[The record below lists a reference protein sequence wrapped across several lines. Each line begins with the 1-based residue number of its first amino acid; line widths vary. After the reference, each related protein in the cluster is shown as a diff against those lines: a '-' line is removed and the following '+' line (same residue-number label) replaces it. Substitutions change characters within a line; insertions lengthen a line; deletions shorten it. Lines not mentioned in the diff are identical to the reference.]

1 MKTIKYIWIFALLLF
16 LNVPVKAIEENE
28 NMDTVSDEL
37 LAGIQRTS
45 KSSMDEQLKKFE
57 AISHVISHRGAS
69 AQAVEHTFEA
79 YDLAIAQ
86 GSYYIEQD
94 LVSSKDGTL
103 YISHDL
109 NASRLTG
116 YDGLYSQMSDS
127 QINELKT
134 SSNEKI
140 HTLQSVF
147 DRYKT
152 NTFYVIEL
160 KEAGQVDAFVNIVQK
175 NGLEDFIIVQSNDE
189 NVIEQLEAKL
199 PNIRKLLLVNK
210 KSALDEAVHSSADII
225 SVKKSLM
232 NRENLEKVRNSG
244 KIFNVYTL
252 DTPQEIIEAIQLGV
266 DSYFTDDTQNAINYE
281 LEYR

>member
-1 MKTIKYIWIFALLLF
+1 MKSIKYMLILALALF
-16 LNVPVKAIEENE
+16 SSIPIQAEENTE
-28 NMDTVSDEL
+28 NIEKVSNS
-37 LAGIQRTS
+37 LAQNIQDVS
-45 KSSMDEQLKKFE
+45 QSAMDEQLKKFE

-69 AQAVEHTFEA
+69 TQAIEHTFEA
-79 YDLAIAQ
+79 YDLAISQ

-94 LVSSKDGTL
+94 LVLSKDGTL
-103 YISHDL
+103 YVSHDL

-116 YDGLYSQMSDS
+116 HDGLYSDMSDS

-134 SSNEKI
+134 SSGEKI

-160 KEAGQVDAFVNIVQK
+160 KEGSQVDAFVNIVEK

-189 NVIEQLEAKL
+189 SVIEQLEAKL

-210 KSALDEAVHSSADII
+210 KSALSSALNSSADII

-232 NRENLEKVRNSG
+232 NEENLQKV
-244 KIFNVYTL
+244 KQAQKTFNVYTL
-252 DTPQEIIEAIQLGV
+252 DSPEEIIQAIRLGV
-266 DSYFTDDTQNAINYE
+266 DSYFTDDTQNAINLE

>member
-1 MKTIKYIWIFALLLF
+1 MKPIKYLLVAMLIFANTAF
-16 LNVPVKAIEENE
+16 VKAQEESENIESASSALTQNIQE
-28 NMDTVSDEL
+28 VS
-37 LAGIQRTS
+37 Q
-45 KSSMDEQLKKFE
+45 SSMDEQLKKFE

-79 YDLAIAQ
+79 YDLAINQ

-94 LVSSKDGTL
+94 LVLSQDGTL
-103 YISHDL
+103 YVSHDL

-116 YDGLYSQMSDS
+116 HDGEYSQMSDS

-134 SSNEKI
+134 SSGEKI

-160 KEAGQVDAFVNIVQK
+160 KEGSQVDAFVNIVEK

-189 NVIEQLEAKL
+189 SVIEQLEAKL

-210 KSALDEAVHSSADII
+210 KSALESAVHSSADII
-225 SVKKSLM
+225 SIKKSLM
-232 NRENLEKVRNSG
+232 NAANLEKVKNSG

-252 DTPQEIIEAIQLGV
+252 DTPEEIIQAIQLGV
-266 DSYFTDDTQNAINYE
+266 DSYFTDDTQNAIHYE